1 MKKIFLVIII
11 LLLNNCGY
19 TPIYSAKDSNF
30 KIISLNS
37 NVNNNLTNYIENSIS
52 VFSNED
58 SNKKLNIVFN
68 LKENVSVILKDSKG
82 DPSKNRLTI
91 TVDLSLFDINKNL
104 LASNTFSESF
114 QYNIDDNKYNL
125 KQYEKNIKF
134 SLVEQISSQIIE
146 YLTNVKW
153 F

>member
-58 SNKKLNIVFN
+58 SNKKLIIVFD
-68 LKENVSVILKDSKG
+68 LKENVSVILKDAKG

-91 TVDLSLFDINKNL
+91 TVDLSLFDVNKNL

-114 QYNIDDNKYNL
+114 QYNIGDNKYNL

-146 YLTNVKW
+146 YLTNVK
-153 F
+153 

>member
-19 TPIYSAKDSNF
+19 TPIYLAKDSNF

-146 YLTNVKW
+146 YLTNVK
-153 F
+153 